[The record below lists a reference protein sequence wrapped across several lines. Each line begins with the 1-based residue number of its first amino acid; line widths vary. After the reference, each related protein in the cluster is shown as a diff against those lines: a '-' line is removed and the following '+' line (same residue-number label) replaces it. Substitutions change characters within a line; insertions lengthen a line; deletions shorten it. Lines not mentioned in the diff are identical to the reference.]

1 MSTPRESERQL
12 DRRQLL
18 GTSLGLAAGATWLHG
33 CAPEAVPT
41 EAAPAADDVLPD
53 GVDPGAF
60 VVHGTNPWT
69 METKREQLRGL
80 ITPTDKIFVRGNLP
94 FPDASVL
101 EDRDAWKLEIG
112 GVGSPRTMTLADLK
126 GLGRTTIAAVL
137 QCSGNGRVFYE
148 HGPSGS
154 PWGVGAAANVVWTGV
169 PLRTVLEAVGGP
181 GADAKF
187 LTATGGE
194 AIPAGLDERQ
204 IVVERSVPL
213 DKALADAILAWDLN
227 SEPINLSHGGPLRLI
242 VPGYYG
248 VNNVKYLKRLTVA
261 AEESDAKIQRT
272 SYRVRPIGEKGSAD
286 QPSMWAMNV
295 KSWIES
301 PLGAAH
307 GDGPVAAGQ
316 RQITGVAFS
325 GEAPIE
331 SVEVSTDG
339 GASWS
344 AATLVG
350 PDLGRYAWRQF
361 ALPWSATPGTHTLC
375 SRAKDASGKVQPE
388 NRMENERGY
397 AHNGWRD
404 PGVTVE
410 VV

>member
-33 CAPEAVPT
+33 CSGESTGFV
-41 EAAPAADDVLPD
+41 EVADDVLPD
-53 GVDPGAF
+53 GVDRDDF

-69 METKREQLRGL
+69 IETKRESLRGL
-80 ITPTDKIFVRGNLP
+80 ITPTEKIFVRGNLP

-112 GVGSPRTMTLADLK
+112 GVGSPTTMTLADLK
-126 GLGRTTIAAVL
+126 GLGRTTVAAVL
-137 QCSGNGRVFYE
+137 QCSGNGRRFYE

-154 PWGVGAAANVVWTGV
+154 PWGVGAAANVLWTGV
-169 PLRTVLEAVGGP
+169 PLKAVLEAAGGP
-181 GADAKF
+181 SLGAKF

-194 AIPAGLDERQ
+194 AIPEGLDERQ
-204 IVVERSVPL
+204 IVVERSIPL
-213 DKALADAILAWDLN
+213 DKALAHAILAWDLN
-227 SEPINLSHGGPLRLI
+227 SEPINLSHGGPLRLV

-248 VNNVKYLKRLTVA
+248 VNNVKYLKRLTA
-261 AEESDAKIQRT
+261 AGEESDAKIQRT
-272 SYRVRPIGEKGSAD
+272 SYRVRPIGEKAAPD

-295 KSWIES
+295 KSWVES
-301 PLGAAH
+301 PLGSAH
-307 GDGPVAAGQ
+307 GQGPIAAGRHQ
-316 RQITGVAFS
+316 VTGVAFS

-339 GASWS
+339 GTSWRD
-344 AATLVG
+344 ATLVG
-350 PDLGRYAWRQF
+350 PDLGPYAWRQF
-361 ALPWSATPGTHTLC
+361 ALPWDAKAGTHTLC
-375 SRAKDASGKVQPE
+375 SRAKDASGTSQPE
-388 NRMENERGY
+388 DRMENERGY